1 LTPFKL
7 LFEEEVVM
15 PEEIKFQST
24 RTKAE
29 VVPSPI
35 EEESK
40 DLLESDRLKAVKKL
54 HAYQAKTKAWR
65 EQKVK
70 QKSLRHRRFGAPTKP
85 VHPEY
90 GQVRT
95 KIGWTLSSS
104 RKLKARILSSFRPQ
118 RKHTLAFMKC

>member
-1 LTPFKL
+1 VVWSHNTCISRATKLTPFKL
-7 LFEEEVVM
+7 LFEEEAVM

-65 EQKVK
+65 E
-70 QKSLRHRRFGAPTKP
+70 
-85 VHPEY
+85 
-90 GQVRT
+90 
-95 KIGWTLSSS
+95 
-104 RKLKARILSSFRPQ
+104 
-118 RKHTLAFMKC
+118 